1 MFRRQWW
8 VLLGI
13 LLLLGLI
20 LHSSLF
26 FLFVI
31 LLGIASGTS
40 ALWSRYCLNA
50 VTYRRSFSD
59 NRIFYGEE
67 TRLTIEVTNAK
78 PLPLAWLLIRD
89 SFPKNVSLLTGE
101 LETEEGNELEEQ
113 PDTDPP
119 RSPAHLT
126 DILALRW
133 YERVRRTYRI
143 RGDNRGLYQFGPA
156 SLSSG
161 DLFGFGRKS
170 ATYEAQDC
178 LIVYPRLVPVEQL
191 GMPAERPAG
200 ERKAKRRIIEDPLR
214 MATVREYIPG
224 DSIRYIHWKNTARL
238 NQLQTKVFDPS
249 ASHILV
255 IFLDLQTAA
264 NPYGLIPEY
273 LELAI
278 TSAGSLALHSLE
290 ERYAVGLY
298 ANGGPR
304 NSSYWTIVRPGR
316 SPGQGTQILDAL
328 APLFGFRLLPM
339 HQLLRRSMPTLPFGS
354 TAMVISACMT
364 EDLLVSMLAVQDAGH
379 PVVLL
384 TVGDTKPDVPDTFV
398 SYHLGGRDAWH
409 HLQTLELD

>member
-13 LLLLGLI
+13 LLLVGLA
-20 LHSSLF
+20 LRSSLF
-26 FLFVI
+26 FLFAI
-31 LLGIASGTS
+31 LLALASGTS

-59 NRIFYGEE
+59 ARIFYGEE

-89 SFPKNVSLLTGE
+89 SFPKDVTLLTGE
-101 LETEEGNELEEQ
+101 LEAEREEPEQ
-113 PDTDPP
+113 PE

-143 RGDNRGLYQFGPA
+143 RGDNRGLYRFGPV

-170 ATYEAQDC
+170 ATFERQDH
-178 LIVYPRLVPVEQL
+178 LIVYPRVVPVQQFVL
-191 GMPAERPAG
+191 PAERPAG
-200 ERKAKRRIIEDPLR
+200 ERKAERRIIEDPLR
-214 MATVREYIPG
+214 MATVREYMPG
-224 DSIRYIHWKNTARL
+224 DSIRHIHWKNTARL
-238 NQLQTKVFDPS
+238 NKLQTKVFDPS
-249 ASHILV
+249 ASHVLV
-255 IFLDLQTAA
+255 VFVDLQTAR
-264 NPYGLIPEY
+264 NPYGLISEY

-278 TSAGSLALHSLE
+278 TSAASLALHALE
-290 ERYAVGLY
+290 QRYAVGMY

-304 NSSYWTIVRPGR
+304 SASYWTIVRPGR
-316 SPGQGTQILDAL
+316 SAGQATQILDAL

-354 TAMVISACMT
+354 TTMVISACVT
-364 EDLLVSMLAVQDAGH
+364 DDLLVSLLALRDAGH

-384 TVGDTKPDVPDTFV
+384 TIGDERPSVPDTFA